1 MLECVYT
8 LASMGGC
15 WPLCHTLGTLV
26 HPRLAWGILDLVRSS
41 TVPMRFGIRVVC
53 PCSSCGLIIYYM
65 MHDVRATSVAVL
77 LMLGTAH
84 TMPSTCDAP
93 TGSLTW
99 STPLLSA
106 ASGTAPLFQSLLLL
120 LSFALLVARGRRW
133 YTKVASG
140 RVSIPPTDVSSPV
153 PSRLGRRRRNVR
165 WFVRNWRRIARALR
179 ACCRRLRSS

>member
-26 HPRLAWGILDLVRSS
+26 HPRLASGILDLVRSS

-93 TGSLTW
+93 TGSLMVA
-99 STPLLSA
+99 LLSLDLQVEPVFF
-106 ASGTAPLFQSLLLL
+106 ASS
-120 LSFALLVARGRRW
+120 
-133 YTKVASG
+133 
-140 RVSIPPTDVSSPV
+140 PPTDRSDSA
-153 PSRLGRRRRNVR
+153 VR
-165 WFVRNWRRIARALR
+165 
-179 ACCRRLRSS
+179 